1 MGNRDKQRILNKA
14 ITVGQEAL
22 VKMYQ
27 GNTNKIILG
36 FSLNTLRIAKMK
48 NSRDSIWWRGFRT
61 Q

>member
-22 VKMYQ
+22 VEMCQ
-27 GNTNKIILG
+27 GNTNKMILG

-48 NSRDSIWWRGFRT
+48 N
-61 Q
+61 

>member
-48 NSRDSIWWRGFRT
+48 KLKLQPMVEGFRA
-61 Q
+61 